1 MSNLMTVATHSFTRL
16 VRRPEPPRRMT
27 FNGIATLMTSRPDLK
42 GPYARPVSAD
52 LLVDERGI
60 LTVSALHIEPVK
72 VGSVTCTISQLPK
85 TGLGTH
91 SDGDLRLTIGL
102 HVGIDVL
109 QGAEDSEIML
119 ALATDSTGSR
129 VTADGQVTLVGSATF
144 QGGYLGGRLA
154 TFVVKGMISPV
165 AGVQPRRTAT

>member
-1 MSNLMTVATHSFTRL
+1 
-16 VRRPEPPRRMT
+16 MT
-27 FNGIATLMTSRPDLK
+27 FNGIATLMTSRPDLG

-60 LTVSALHIEPVK
+60 VTVSALHLAPVK
-72 VGSVTCTISQLPK
+72 VGSVTCRITQLPK

-91 SDGDLRLTIGL
+91 SNGDLRLTIGL

-109 QGAEDSEIML
+109 RGAADSEIML
-119 ALATDSTGSR
+119 ALATDSTGSK

-144 QGGYLGGRLA
+144 QKGYLGGRLA
-154 TFVVKGMISPV
+154 TFVVNGTISPV
-165 AGVQPRRTAT
+165 AVVQPRRSAA